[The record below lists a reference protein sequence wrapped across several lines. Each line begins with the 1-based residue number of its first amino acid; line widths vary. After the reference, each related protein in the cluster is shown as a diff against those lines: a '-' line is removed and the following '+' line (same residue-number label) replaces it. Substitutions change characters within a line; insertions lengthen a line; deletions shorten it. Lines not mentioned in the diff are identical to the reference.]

1 MVVVVVYL
9 NVSKTKTKDQRST
22 RSKEAKLNSILEN
35 LSSLESSQ
43 KKTAADAEALED
55 SCRSLEA
62 QIIDIDDKLSLKASR
77 EELTSVYRK
86 MGGGAEE

>member
-86 MGGGAEE
+86 MGGGG